1 MAAKGKARAAAL
13 ETEAGLTRPLAGDPP
28 ATDPLA
34 TMEWPEPR
42 VVRASLADQAGEAT
56 PSRTPDL
63 AIALGANLPSPAGP
77 PLATLLA
84 VRPLLE
90 ELLSGFVAARGAT
103 VRWSPLFRTAPV
115 GGPAG
120 QPDYL
125 NAAVLV
131 SPAGPPTPAAA
142 LELLTGLQGLE
153 QRFARRRHEH
163 WGPRSLDLDLLWWG
177 ELRSRSEALELPHPR
192 LLERSFVLAPLAAID
207 PDLLPPGADAGASTL
222 LARLEAVGSESALE
236 RLTGCPGWPEEART
250 AGENSLCV
258 QDGANA

>member
-1 MAAKGKARAAAL
+1 M
-13 ETEAGLTRPLAGDPP
+13 
-28 ATDPLA
+28 
-34 TMEWPEPR
+34 
-42 VVRASLADQAGEAT
+42 RASLADQAGEAT
-56 PSRTPDL
+56 PSRTAGL

-90 ELLSGFVAARGAT
+90 ELLRGFMTARGAA

-125 NAAVLV
+125 NAAALV
-131 SPAGPPTPAAA
+131 RPAEPPTPAAA

-153 QRFARRRHEH
+153 QQFARRRHEH

-207 PDLLPPGADAGASTL
+207 PALRPPGADAGAATL
-222 LARLEAVGSESALE
+222 LSRLKAIGSESAPE
-236 RLTGCPGWPEEART
+236 RLTGRPGWPEGARA
-250 AGENSLCV
+250 AGCGRPLCV